1 MLMQLLAFIRLRAVP
16 FFGGELCTN
25 KKRTGKGN
33 KVRAPGGTLGVKRM
47 KEARDR
53 LPEKEGLLVV

>member
-1 MLMQLLAFIRLRAVP
+1 MLMQLLAFIRLQAVP
-16 FFGGELCTN
+16 SFRRRTVREQKEN
-25 KKRTGKGN
+25 RKRN

-53 LPEKEGLLVV
+53 LPEKEGLPVV